1 MAASQS
7 VSAILARTRMW
18 AAAAAAAPKSGRDG

>member
-18 AAAAAAAPKSGRDG
+18 AAAAAAPKSGRDG